1 MSKKRI
7 YEYAKEVSLKSKDI
21 IDALKK
27 MNIEVSSHMQVIEA
41 NEITALDKIF
51 KKSDAK
57 AEVKPEQKADSKKV
71 EPKKEEPKKEEQKKQ
86 NEQKK
91 PQNNNQ

>member
-41 NEITALDKIF
+41 KEITALDKIF
-51 KKSDAK
+51 KKSEAK
-57 AEVKPEQKADSKKV
+57 SEQKSDTKKV
-71 EPKKEEPKKEEQKKQ
+71 EQKKEEPKKEEQKKQ
-86 NEQKK
+86 NDQKNHK
-91 PQNNNQ
+91 